1 MNRTA
6 GLIVFAVAVL
16 LSAAAFAAPVDGNP
30 ECCPCPA
37 AGGEGGGEVSSENLE
52 NAPDTVVLDEMAEF
66 YGPVEFTHS
75 DHSDYAEEGCTECHH
90 HQSPAERFKPCGAC
104 HDRKPFQGAEKM
116 NTPGL
121 QGAFHRQC
129 LDCHVEAGSGP
140 TECADC
146 HELRARKEGK
156 EE

>member
-6 GLIVFAVAVL
+6 GLIALVVAVL
-16 LSAAAFAAPVDGNP
+16 LAAPALAAAGGRNP

-37 AGGEGGGEVSSENLE
+37 AGSDGAGEVSSRNMKD
-52 NAPDTVVLDEMAEF
+52 APDTITLEKMGEF

-75 DHSDYAEEGCTECHH
+75 DHADYAEDGCTQCHH
-90 HQSPAERFKPCGAC
+90 HQSPAEKFKPCGTC
-104 HDRKPFQGAEKM
+104 HDRKPFQTGDKL

-121 QGAFHRQC
+121 KGAFHRQC
-129 LDCHVEAGSGP
+129 LGCHVEGGSGP

-146 HELRARKEGK
+146 HELKEPEDGG
-156 EE
+156 E